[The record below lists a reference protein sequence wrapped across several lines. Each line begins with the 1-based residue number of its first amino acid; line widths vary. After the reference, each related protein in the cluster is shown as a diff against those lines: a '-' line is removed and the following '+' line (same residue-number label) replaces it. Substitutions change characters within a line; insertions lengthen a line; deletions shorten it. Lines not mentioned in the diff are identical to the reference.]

1 MSGYAAPC
9 CCSGRTCGGTYYIL
23 FPTCGSMPT
32 SQCQRMLIQDATN
45 NGLSKFDFIKRT
57 GASAANDD
65 CYQLRCPEDPLPEC
79 GGFGPDVMC
88 QDPDEPNQ
96 NFTTVAANLY
106 TKAASNNC
114 TSCAPDDATF
124 PTCSTKFADC
134 VGIYIDSTNST
145 TTPAE
150 FKCLKIASS
159 GFSYTGTSSRYPQF
173 QLTISSVTVHPD
185 TGYTGSGLYSNLGD
199 LRLILEVDY
208 SYTQTA
214 ESCCDLP
221 PSDPNYCGGFGSTGC
236 CHDLSCTGG
245 TDFIVVVADFNNN
258 DQRVRMQDP
267 TSSPFLLPSE
277 YQVTQD
283 SCGGIL
289 SVDFASV
296 TRGSNFSDPNNCLP
310 CSTFAWSGTIASHL
324 QIPSISNSCKDG
336 TQNGFPFSINFA
348 ITTDAP

>member
-79 GGFGPDVMC
+79 TGFGPDVMC

-96 NFTTVAANLY
+96 NFTTVAANLF

-124 PTCSTKFADC
+124 STCSTKFADC

-150 FKCLKIASS
+150 FKCLKIFSS
-159 GFSYTGTSSRYPQF
+159 GFSYTGTSSRYPQV

-185 TGYTGSGLYSNLGD
+185 TGYTGSGLYSNLGL

-214 ESCCDLP
+214 ESCC
-221 PSDPNYCGGFGSTGC
+221 SDSCSFNGC
-236 CHDLSCTGG
+236 CHDLNCTSG
-245 TDFIVVVADFNNN
+245 TRFIVVVADFNNN
-258 DQRVRMQDP
+258 DQRVRMQNP
-267 TSSPFLLPSE
+267 TASPFNLPSE
-277 YQVTQD
+277 YSPTED
-283 SCGGIL
+283 SCGGSIFL
-289 SVDFASV
+289 SSSASV

-324 QIPSISNSCKDG
+324 EIGFFQGGSNCQDL
-336 TQNGFPFSINFA
+336 TQDGFPFSINFA